1 MQKALIVYAIVQ
13 LMTTAYGLAVIESI
27 RPMVEEKLRDQGY
40 IKNKNSLY
48 TFSRTLGDV
57 ARGFI
62 PCYYLGKAI
71 SILSDKGSVD
81 KRVNEQIKSGKY
93 ISQEELETLSAQAE
107 EVDTDSIYKSP
118 YDYAFE
124 KPEKYTARKND
135 ISLYDTYETPVDY
148 IERVSQKEDDLELTP
163 FQTPDKIVE
172 HVVVKGEVTKSDIA
186 KAVAELNPSDLD
198 ILSDK
203 IIELAK
209 IKRDKELKLKLG
221 KVEKD
226 VA

>member
-148 IERVSQKEDDLELTP
+148 IERVSQNEDDLELTP
-163 FQTPDKIVE
+163 FQTPDN
-172 HVVVKGEVTKSDIA
+172 VVVKGEVTKSDIA